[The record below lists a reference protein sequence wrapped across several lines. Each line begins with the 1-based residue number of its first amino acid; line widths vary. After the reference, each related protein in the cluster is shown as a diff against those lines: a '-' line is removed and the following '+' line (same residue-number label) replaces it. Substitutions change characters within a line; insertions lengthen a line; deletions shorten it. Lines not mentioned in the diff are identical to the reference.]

1 MAIVTISRGTYS
13 GGQAIADRVSKEL
26 NYHCI
31 TREELLAKTA
41 DQFKIPQEKLS
52 VAMASKP
59 GFLEGHKLRRIH
71 YIAYIRAA
79 LVRMVKEENVVY
91 SGLAGHLLLHDAP
104 NVLQVKVIADM
115 EYRIKG
121 AMERDNL
128 SRDEAIK
135 DIKKT
140 TNDRNKW
147 VKSIYH
153 VDRNDPR
160 GYDLVINLEH
170 MTLPTA
176 CEVVCAVA
184 RHQEF
189 QPTPDT
195 QKKMTDLIFAS
206 DIRAKIALDRDITD
220 HDIEIDADGDTIHIW
235 GTADSLDDADRIREL
250 VRHQPGVK
258 DIESHLRAQMQTRLH
273 W

>member
-1 MAIVTISRGTYS
+1 MAIITISRGTYS

-31 TREELLAKTA
+31 TREELLAETA
-41 DQFKIPQEKLS
+41 NQFKIPQEKLNI
-52 VAMASKP
+52 ALANKP

-79 LVRMVKEENVVY
+79 LVRMVKEENAVY

-104 NVLQVKVIADM
+104 NVLKVKVIADM

-147 VKSIYH
+147 VKAIYH

-189 QPTPDT
+189 QPTPET
-195 QKKMTDLIFAS
+195 QKKMIDLIFAS
-206 DIRAKIALDRDITD
+206 DIRAKIALDRNITD
-220 HDIEIDADGDTIHIW
+220 HDIEIDADGSTIHIW

-250 VRHQPGVK
+250 VRNAPGVAR
-258 DIESHLRAQMQTRLH
+258 IESHLRVKS
-273 W
+273 